1 MNEEQIERIE
11 LYLNGELSLE
21 QKSLFEKELQANE
34 ELQKQVQFMRNLP
47 KAVQISAENA
57 IRKQLKELEGNLPK
71 VKLETQGSGEAA
83 KVIPMP
89 QPASG
94 TRWMQYAIAASV
106 LLLMGLFI
114 FKDQLFTTNTGN
126 QLAENDKLAD
136 TLKTL
141 IDVGL
146 RNNTSLSTPDR
157 RFHLKHK
164 TNQLAVSSLDVTSV
178 IDDKFGFVK
187 NSLEKKIT
195 LVIKVDSALFNQ
207 GIKYGLYN
215 FQRDSLFVRTASLE
229 TKIKIYYF
237 DIKSQ
242 SGQMIDSTS
251 GELLEYEK
259 PPLKGLFAFGM
270 GNFFRIESKSDYTPL
285 VKVNTAEKE
294 LLKFYTK

>member
-1 MNEEQIERIE
+1 MNEEIIERIE
-11 LYLNGELSLE
+11 LYLSGELSLE
-21 QKSLFEKELQANE
+21 QKSLFEKELQTNE
-34 ELQKQVQFMRNLP
+34 ELEKQVQFMRNLP
-47 KAVQISAENA
+47 QAVQINAENI

-71 VKLETQGSGEAA
+71 VELETQGSGEPA

-126 QLAENDKLAD
+126 QLAEKDKLSD
-136 TLKTL
+136 TLKTV
-141 IDVGL
+141 IDVGEH
-146 RNNTSLSTPDR
+146 NA
-157 RFHLKHK
+157 
-164 TNQLAVSSLDVTSV
+164 NQLAVSSLDVTSV
-178 IDDKFGFVK
+178 TDDKFGFVK

-195 LVIKVDSALFNQ
+195 LVVEVDSTLLNQ
-207 GIKYGLYN
+207 GVKYGLYK
-215 FQRDSLFVRTASLE
+215 FQRDSLFVRKASLE

-237 DIKSQ
+237 DVKSQ